1 MTGIIIICCC
11 GIVVFR
17 IALKQY
23 TVVRC
28 EIIERYPE
36 GKINAA
42 AYIVATVLGLFVFR
56 EYGWSIV
63 GVLFSNVPSAAEL
76 GGEVTLKLSLAT
88 LPLLIVIIGVLAM
101 VLVSIGMLGSSL
113 SLSLAQEKLED
124 KIYRKEER
132 IARIERKLQ
141 KEKEVKRLKRQTPR

>member
-23 TVVRC
+23 TVERC
-28 EIIERYPE
+28 EIIEKYPE
-36 GKINAA
+36 GKINAF
-42 AYIVATVLGLFVFR
+42 AYVVATVLGLFVFR
-56 EYGWSIV
+56 EYGWGIV
-63 GVLFSNVPSAAEL
+63 RILFYNVPSAAEL
-76 GGEVTLKLSLAT
+76 GGEVHLNLGLAT
-88 LPLLIVIIGVLAM
+88 IPLLVVIIGVLAM
-101 VLVSIGMLGSSL
+101 ILVSIGLLGSSL

-124 KIYRKEER
+124 KIYRREER

-141 KEKEVKRLKRQTPR
+141 KEREVNKV